1 MSPREK
7 LLSAA
12 LLLAIWAALVFTG
25 KAPVDGFITMLRDA
39 LLGLGLFTATLS
51 KPKE

>member
-1 MSPREK
+1 M
-7 LLSAA
+7 SAA

-25 KAPVDGFITMLRDA
+25 QAPVEGFVTMLRDA
-39 LLGLGLFTATLS
+39 LLGLGLFTAALS